1 MFMLRKVSF
10 FGGGATGINRLFSIV
25 MLLLECGSRKTNH
38 AGNCI
43 SIAMILRN
51 RVVCLCVCV
60 CGGAGIHV
68 KYSNLICFS

>member
-1 MFMLRKVSF
+1 
-10 FGGGATGINRLFSIV
+10 

-51 RVVCLCVCV
+51 RVGCLCVCV
-60 CGGAGIHV
+60 CGGAGIH
-68 KYSNLICFS
+68 KNTLILFVFLKIIQEFKTEGS